1 MTMAEIAI
9 YNFSIYQG
17 NDDIYVLKIEDI
29 DEEGN
34 SVNANLQNYN
44 FLLTIKDNPISDKIE
59 ALTTENN
66 YIRLG
71 IINSN
76 GIFQSSET
84 NPYAIKIHFPHEL
97 TEKLYAPKYAYD
109 LFGVKEGNI
118 REVLLKGDI
127 NVTRSIS
134 YGKSNAR
141 HY

>member
-1 MTMAEIAI
+1 MGEIAT
-9 YNFSIYQG
+9 YNFSVYQG
-17 NDDIYVLKIEDI
+17 NDDVYILKIENI

-34 SVNANLQNYN
+34 SVNSNLENYS

-59 ALTTENN
+59 ALTTENG
-66 YIRLG
+66 YIELG

-76 GIFQSSET
+76 KMFQLSET

-97 TEKLYAPKYAYD
+97 TEKLYASKYVYD
-109 LFGVKEGNI
+109 LFGIRADNT

-127 NVTRSIS
+127 LVTRSIT
-134 YGKSNAR
+134 YGKNCSR